1 MEKTKSVRNRG
12 SVYNLH
18 LVELGKEFE
27 VYADIT
33 LPISIKVHAKD
44 HENAMEKVMLE
55 LDDGFIT
62 HAMLTLVMAGGK
74 VITPNVHDANV
85 EFSSVETSV
94 FSEED

>member
-1 MEKTKSVRNRG
+1 MEKTKVIRNRG
-12 SVYNLH
+12 FANNLH
-18 LVELGKEFE
+18 LVELEKEFE

-44 HENAMEKVMLE
+44 HENAMEKVMLQ

-62 HAMLTLVMAGGK
+62 HAMLTLIMAGGK
-74 VITPNVHDANV
+74 VITPNVHDAII

-94 FSEED
+94 FSEEG